1 MLLTNGT
8 HSMICKIEILSKE
21 EEELIK
27 QIKRNMVGGLKE
39 PLKLY

>member
-8 HSMICKIEILSKE
+8 HSMICKIEILSK
-21 EEELIK
+21 EELIK